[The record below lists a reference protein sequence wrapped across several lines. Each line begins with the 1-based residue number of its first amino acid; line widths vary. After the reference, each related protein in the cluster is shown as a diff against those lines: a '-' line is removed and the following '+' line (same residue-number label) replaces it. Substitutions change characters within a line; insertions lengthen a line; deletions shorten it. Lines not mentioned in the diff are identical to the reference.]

1 MVLRVDL
8 KKTDEELSLEVTG
21 HCAEFGNV
29 TLVKIHRGPKYFA
42 LVEMSTNIQALNL
55 AAHFRRTSFGSCVLI
70 YLEQAPEET
79 DRGS

>member
-1 MVLRVDL
+1 
-8 KKTDEELSLEVTG
+8 
-21 HCAEFGNV
+21 
-29 TLVKIHRGPKYFA
+29 
-42 LVEMSTNIQALNL
+42 MSTNIQALNL